1 MIAANKYIQTRL
13 FDHKFVTGIQDY
25 KKRRADVG
33 DTQCAKVAKTGCHDS
48 EKDEGSDDILNDEW
62 MEYLITEKSAQSK
75 TLYHVSNNMA
85 VQLSTNPKEAVVALS
100 HSHQNVW
107 AQMLPKPPLCT
118 ELFISTKTK
127 VLFLNQRVDVEKL
140 FLHLPVLEYWIPAT
154 GIIKKTTKI
163 ISLSPERVLETQES
177 LKKLGVYEE
186 EILRQIDIKASQK
199 QINKYKIKGGFAKEA
214 EAAGNHPLLLD
225 STDSK
230 PCPKYTYD
238 AETNKYFLNTPARFK
253 DERKITVG
261 ICRKDVLACRR
272 KKKNVFYNCIAVVIR
287 IIYKGEFREVHA
299 KVFNTGKMEIPGM
312 FNNEILAIT
321 RVMILSSLR
330 PYLSTPAVPV
340 LDYDKNGSNEEDDEQ
355 NVLINSNFHCGF
367 CIQREKLHHILR
379 GGKYQL
385 DCSYD
390 PCTYPGVKCK
400 FYFNRK
406 IGFNQELQR
415 GIIQDEN
422 WMTRQEAENTPSIRD
437 TYFEVSIMIFRTGSS
452 LIGGNCTE
460 KVLRFIF
467 HFFAKI
473 LYDEYENIA
482 LPTQKHCASLEPT
495 KPKKTKLRKRFI
507 YVDSDI

>member
-1 MIAANKYIQTRL
+1 MIAAKYTQTRL
-13 FDHKFVTGIQDY
+13 FDHKFVAGVHDY
-25 KKRRADVG
+25 KKRPADVG
-33 DTQCAKVAKTGCHDS
+33 DTQRGKVAKTGCPNS
-48 EKDEGSDDILNDEW
+48 EKDEDSGDDILNDEW

-85 VQLSTNPKEAVVALS
+85 VQLSTSPKESVVALS
-100 HSHQNVW
+100 HSHQN
-107 AQMLPKPPLCT
+107 ALTQMLPKPALCI

-127 VLFLNQRVDVEKL
+127 VLFLNQTVDVENL

-163 ISLSPERVLETQES
+163 ISLTPERVLETQES
-177 LKKLGVYEE
+177 LKTMGVYEE
-186 EILRQIDIKASQK
+186 EILRQIDIKANQK
-199 QINKYKIKGGFAKEA
+199 QVNKYKIKGGFAKEA
-214 EAAGNHPLLLD
+214 VAAGNFPLLLD
-225 STDSK
+225 YTDSK
-230 PCPKYTYD
+230 PYPKYTYD

-312 FNNEILAIT
+312 FNDEILAIT
-321 RVMILSSLR
+321 RAMILSSLR
-330 PYLSTPAVPV
+330 PYVSSPAVPV

-379 GGKYQL
+379 GPKYQL

-400 FYFNRK
+400 FYFNRE
-406 IGFNQELQR
+406 IGFNQELQQ
-415 GIIQDEN
+415 GIIQEN

-473 LYDEYENIA
+473 LNDEYENIV
-482 LPTQKHCASLEPT
+482 LPTQKHCASLELK